1 MSFTGSEDH
10 TIALSEASK
19 LTKNYREKAGT
30 EAIKAGFFG
39 KETLLR
45 ILNQDGCVGIRFYYG
60 EEDDGTPVMVLVGA
74 NAAGDDITDGEV
86 AERSV
91 PCPPHCGSDN
101 DLNS

>member
-10 TIALSEASK
+10 TISLAEASK
-19 LTKNYREKAGT
+19 LTKNYREKAGA

-45 ILNQDGCVGIRFYYG
+45 ILDQDGCVGIRFYYG
-60 EEDDGTPVMVLVGA
+60 EEDAGTPVMVLVGA
-74 NAAGDDITDGEV
+74 NSDGNDLIDGEI

-91 PCPPHCGSDN
+91 PCPPHCGGGN
-101 DLNS
+101 ALNS